1 MIHLEY
7 SSEQLSRYHSEVNR
21 RVSEFIHSSDT
32 TDKIGGILALGV
44 LIDVDHDDS
53 TQKTTRYA
61 NYLRSIMRG
70 NDNHCMVLAAKT
82 LGQLA
87 APGGTLT
94 SELVESEVKQALEWL
109 QIDRQENRRFASAL
123 LLRELARSSPTLIY
137 GFIGQILD
145 LIWVALRDQKVLI
158 RETAAEALGV
168 CLAIMKHRDTT
179 NRDMWYAKI
188 LEEAKIGLRSASADC
203 IHGSLLIY
211 LQLLDSAGMFM
222 QDSYRETCD
231 TVLRLKDNRD
241 AGIRKLTIKMI
252 PCLAKYNP
260 AEFVNNYLHKFMM
273 HLQSQLKKKD
283 SDERGSAYKAIGEV
297 ALAVGSSMGPYL
309 DGILASIKEGLT
321 MKGRNRSQ
329 RAEQEAPIFECIS
342 MLATAVG
349 QALTK
354 YMHDLLG
361 LIFSCNLSVK
371 LTQALVDLSHYLPPL
386 LPTIQE
392 RLLNMISMVLCGRPF
407 KPLGSPATVQPSMTI
422 AAKQSRDGMTAE
434 ERDAEITLA
443 LHTLG
448 SFDFTS
454 KSFFDI
460 RYTRIIHSRDL
471 NLTGKITF

>member
-1 MIHLEY
+1 MTELPPDR
-7 SSEQLSRYHSEVNR
+7 LSYYNAEVNR
-21 RVSEFIHSSDT
+21 KVSEFIHSNDGA
-32 TDKIGGILALGV
+32 DKIGGILSLGV

-94 SELVESEVKQALEWL
+94 SELVESEMKQALEWL
-109 QIDRQENRRFASAL
+109 QIDRQENRRFASVL

-137 GFIGQILD
+137 SFISQILD
-145 LIWVALRDQKVLI
+145 LIWVALRDPKVLI
-158 RETAAEALGV
+158 RETAAEALAS
-168 CLAIMKHRDTT
+168 CLTIMKFRDQKNRDT
-179 NRDMWYAKI
+179 WYSKI
-188 LEEAKIGLRSASADC
+188 LEEAKAGIRIGSTDAT
-203 IHGSLLIY
+203 HGSLLIY

-222 QDSYRETCD
+222 TESYRDSCEV
-231 TVLRLKDNRD
+231 VLRFKDHRD
-241 AGIRKLTIKMI
+241 PGIRRLTIKMI
-252 PCLAKYNP
+252 PSLAKYSP
-260 AEFVNNYLHKFMM
+260 QDFASTYLHKFMM

-283 SDERGSAYKAIGEV
+283 PEERGAAYKAIGDV
-297 ALAVGSSMGPYL
+297 ALATGSSMGPYL
-309 DGILASIKEGLT
+309 DAILGSIKEGLSIR
-321 MKGRNRSQ
+321 GRNRAQ

-354 YMHDLLG
+354 HMHELLD
-361 LIFSCNLSVK
+361 LIFGCGLSVK
-371 LTQALVDLSHYLPPL
+371 LTQALVDLSHYIPPL

-392 RLLNMISMVLCGRPF
+392 RLLNMISIVLSGRSF
-407 KPLGSPATVQPSMTI
+407 KPLGSPGNAQPS
-422 AAKQSRDGMTAE
+422 AAVVARQNKDGVTPE
-434 ERDAEITLA
+434 ERDSEITLA

-454 KSFFDI
+454 RFPAKTANALKSES
-460 RYTRIIHSRDL
+460 T
-471 NLTGKITF
+471 

>member
-1 MIHLEY
+1 MTLALSSGRPNAHFSAEY
-7 SSEQLSRYHSEVNR
+7 SSEQLSRYHAEVNR
-21 RVSEFIHSSDT
+21 RVSEFIHSNDT

-145 LIWVALRDQKVLI
+145 LIWVALRDPKVLI

-168 CLAIMKHRDTT
+168 CLAIMKYRDQS
-179 NRDMWYAKI
+179 NRDMWYSKI
-188 LEEAKIGLRSASADC
+188 LEEAKSGLRVASTDA

-222 QDSYRETCD
+222 HESYRETCD

-241 AGIRKLTIKMI
+241 QGIRKLTIKMI

-260 AEFVNNYLHKFMM
+260 TEFVNLYLHKFMM
-273 HLQSQLKKKD
+273 HLQAQLKKKD
-283 SDERGSAYKAIGEV
+283 SEDRGAAYRAIGEV

-309 DGILASIKEGLT
+309 DAILASIKEGLT
-321 MKGRNRSQ
+321 MKG
-329 RAEQEAPIFECIS
+329 
-342 MLATAVG
+342 
-349 QALTK
+349 
-354 YMHDLLG
+354 
-361 LIFSCNLSVK
+361 
-371 LTQALVDLSHYLPPL
+371 
-386 LPTIQE
+386 
-392 RLLNMISMVLCGRPF
+392 
-407 KPLGSPATVQPSMTI
+407 
-422 AAKQSRDGMTAE
+422 
-434 ERDAEITLA
+434 
-443 LHTLG
+443 
-448 SFDFTS
+448 
-454 KSFFDI
+454 
-460 RYTRIIHSRDL
+460 
-471 NLTGKITF
+471 